1 MPPFL
6 LLFRYY
12 AIVHPL
18 KAQYLC
24 TISKAQKT
32 VLVAWIAAFILG
44 VPIIFVQVGQLQ
56 AFLRYRTSQLDNQN
70 HASSIGPDAAAFLGL
85 FQASNF

>member
-1 MPPFL
+1 MDFPFPY
-6 LLFRYY
+6 RYY

-32 VLVAWIAAFILG
+32 VLVAWITAFILG
-44 VPIIFVQVGQLQ
+44 IPIIFAQVKHK
-56 AFLRYRTSQLDNQN
+56 TS
-70 HASSIGPDAAAFLGL
+70 
-85 FQASNF
+85 